1 MDSNLNRNSRI
12 AMLMVALSLIG
23 GTGCVHYLMASSSS
37 GSRNNTNPVS
47 VPRELTAQEKEEIAK
62 KAELAREE
70 SRRKYELEYNNLVI
84 AANANDPAAKTKLGI
99 EYLKNIGYFPKDVK
113 KGIALIKSAADDG
126 HPDAEYYYGWLLLKG
141 TPVESDYQI
150 KLEQGDIELSYSEGI
165 RLIENSAKK
174 ICAASFSRNWNY
186 PAQDLK
192 NIYLDGKYVLRN
204 EQISDLWFAR
214 FILHCGGQSGFSSKG
229 KWRLFGHEYFS
240 DAKTLAF
247 LYLLDNSRSPLP
259 KYYRERAS
267 AFAATL
273 NSEQIKEAKA
283 IAQELRL
290 AVRQSEQ
297 EYPDP
302 TNYKGKK

>member
-70 SRRKYELEYNNLVI
+70 SRRKYELEYNNLAM

-126 HPDAEYYYGWLLLKG
+126 YPHAEYYYGWLLLQGEPKI
-141 TPVESDYQI
+141 TDRQI
-150 KLEQGDIELSYSEGI
+150 KLEQGDMELSYSEGV
-165 RLIENSAKK
+165 RLIEASAKK
-174 ICAASFSRNWNY
+174 ICGPYHGAVENI
-186 PAQDLK
+186 PAEDLTD
-192 NIYLDGKYVLRN
+192 IYQQGKYVP
-204 EQISDLWFAR
+204 ESEKKSDLWFAR
-214 FILHCGGQSGFSSKG
+214 FIMHCGGKSGFSSKK
-229 KWRLFGHEYFS
+229 KWRLYGHEDFS

-247 LYLLDNSRSPLP
+247 LYLLDNSRSPFP

-302 TNYKGKK
+302 ANYKGKK